1 MEEGLGG
8 EEVGCCE
15 EERGE
20 ERDWTGSDDVAQV
33 AQKPA
38 VSGGSGKLGDW
49 RRESVVE
56 IR

>member
-20 ERDWTGSDDVAQV
+20 ERDWTGSDDIAQV

-38 VSGGSGKLGDW
+38 VSGGSGK
-49 RRESVVE
+49 
-56 IR
+56 